1 MKKLLAA
8 LSGFIAAVAIAQSV
22 PNGGVITQG
31 QVWSAPQW
39 NAAWQSKADI
49 NSPAFTG
56 TPLVNGSPLTNSGSK
71 TIITNPLTFGFA
83 ANAVAGSF
91 VANSTHPPQIMGTFG
106 TPSAQALYPT
116 RDSVAVYMDNTAPA
130 PIANQAGTFSTTQF
144 FPTVP
149 FTAPQLAQ
157 FVVGMNVLT
166 NDATFYSGIVT
177 SWAANGSSLT
187 VSGWFRQGN
196 PAGGQTPAGSSAIV
210 NAVTKTW
217 VQNGNCLYPASGSV
231 ATACAGYEMG
241 LQDLSATA
249 TTNTNWMYDAVN
261 LTGTVSPNNVAYIA
275 RGAWGNGFE
284 CAINSDQ
291 ACFWVNAPSGIG
303 LLSFQTSGTVIQAS
317 GILLSG
323 FYFSSSVFN
332 VAFNGQTDIGS
343 KTAVSS
349 APLVFH
355 SSGHAGGDGFIQV
368 SGGTGAS
375 DGNLS
380 LNALVITLTAG
391 AVQASGAVNV
401 GGVLKSNGTT
411 FTLGTGTGACATSS
425 TLVGGEI
432 AGSFK
437 CTGTAGASTQIINL
451 PVTSNGF
458 HCSASDA
465 TSGVAWANQIGS
477 ASTGKIAGSVATSG
491 DVITFFCMGY

>member
-8 LSGFIAAVAIAQSV
+8 LSGLIAAVAIAQSV

-71 TIITNPLTFGFA
+71 TIITNPLTFGFG

-91 VANSTHPPQIMGTFG
+91 VANSTHPPGVMGTFG

-116 RDSVAVYMDNTAPA
+116 RDSVTMYMDNTAPV
-130 PIANQAGTFSTTQF
+130 PIANQAGVFTPTTFT
-144 FPTVP
+144 PTVP
-149 FTAPQLAQ
+149 FTGAQLAQ
-157 FVVGMNVLT
+157 FLVGMNVVT

-187 VSGWFRQGN
+187 VSGWFQQGN
-196 PAGGQTPAGSSAIV
+196 TTGGQTPAGTSAIV

-261 LTGTVSPNNVAYIA
+261 LTSTVSPNNVAYIA
-275 RGAWGNGFE
+275 RGAWGNGFD

-291 ACFWVNAPSGIG
+291 VCFWVNAPGGIG
-303 LLSFQTSGTVIQAS
+303 LLSYQTTGNVIQAT
-317 GILLSG
+317 GILTSG
-323 FYFSSSVFN
+323 FYFQSAQFN

-343 KTAVSS
+343 KTATSS

-355 SSGHAGGDGFIQV
+355 HSGHAGGDAFIQV
-368 SGGTGAS
+368 TGGSGVS
-375 DGNLS
+375 DGIL
-380 LNALVITLTAG
+380 TLTASG
-391 AVQASGAVNV
+391 TQISGAFAVSGALN
-401 GGVLKSNGTT
+401 SNGTT
-411 FTLGTGTGACATSS
+411 FTLGAGTGACATSS
-425 TLVGGEI
+425 TLVGGAI

-437 CTGTAGASTQIINL
+437 CTGTAGAATQIINL
-451 PVTSNGF
+451 PVTTNGS

-465 TSGVAWANQIGS
+465 TSGVAWANEIGS
-477 ASTGKIAGSVATSG
+477 ATTGKIAGTVATSG
-491 DVITFFCMGY
+491 DVITFSCMGY